1 MPRSSRSTRFERAE
15 AILGDDLR
23 NATVSF
29 FSNNAGLLSFPTN
42 EPTPMVPPGF
52 DYESLTKRIRE
63 ADQGPT
69 PIPHAAGAAVLVSTV
84 ALGAVGGF
92 VDVPEG
98 VGFDACLA
106 DFSLRCRERGLV
118 DLLDPGVYVFRPP
131 VAGLDMYQPVL
142 SDPDRRW
149 LTLRHPQLID
159 AFERELATD
168 EIPLS
173 MVARVARVKTFGMR
187 VLIDDATLGPFET
200 GAQITTLAIIDALAK
215 HERVAEVA
223 VALGNHIPV
232 YAARRARPAK
242 NPAGTTGRAS
252 TTARSATTTCCTGPR
267 SPTRTSMSTRLA
279 AQRDGWWCRS
289 SI

>member
-1 MPRSSRSTRFERAE
+1 M
-15 AILGDDLR
+15 
-23 NATVSF
+23 SF

-42 EPTPMVPPGF
+42 APTPMLPPGF
-52 DYESLTKRIRE
+52 DYESLTQAFPRRRSR
-63 ADQGPT
+63 ADADSLRGRCR
-69 PIPHAAGAAVLVSTV
+69 GSRVD
-84 ALGAVGGF
+84 GRGRRGGGF

-142 SDPDRRW
+142 SDSDRRW

-159 AFERELATD
+159 AFEQEVATA
-168 EIPLS
+168 ETPLS
-173 MVARVARVKTFGMR
+173 MVAHVARVKTLGMR

-215 HERVAEVA
+215 HHRVAEVA
-223 VALGNHIPV
+223 VALGNHIPL
-232 YAARRARPAK
+232 YAAGRARPAE
-242 NPAGTTGRAS
+242 NPTGTADGLNYSAFRDYDVLHR
-252 TTARSATTTCCTGPR
+252 TAQPDQDFDVDAARVPR
-267 SPTRTSMSTRLA
+267 
-279 AQRDGWWCRS
+279 RDGWWCRS